1 MTRPFPLAL
10 RRRSFRATLAPV
22 LLRPTRVSLLAS
34 FAALS
39 FSLMANAEAPS
50 IDARNFRP
58 STDPNGSVY
67 LEPTRTPGAGEWN
80 AGAWV
85 SYALDPAIVRLE
97 SERSRLISHQLSA
110 DFIANIGIGDR
121 GALGIDVPAIV
132 WQAGDSD
139 PLVHKAMG
147 DSRLPKMALGDI
159 ALTAKA
165 NLLSYDLG
173 GFGLAAL
180 GRLTLPTGERTSF
193 LGEGA
198 PTSELRLIGEYDV
211 LVASLQATAGFKL
224 RTEQRDFLDVSYGNE
239 IPFGAALVVRP
250 QALGLDD
257 RGRWT
262 WIAEVH
268 GSKMLPISTAAEHR
282 GQTTAKSPVLA
293 SLSARYAFH
302 RNASVLFGAET
313 AVTNALGDPTV
324 RFFASL
330 QWAPRFRDRD
340 GDGIEDHLDQC
351 PDLPEDRDGFED
363 WDGCPEWEDEDD
375 GEDPFA
381 RNEKPLSAS
390 PA

>member
-1 MTRPFPLAL
+1 MATFGS
-10 RRRSFRATLAPV
+10 RS
-22 LLRPTRVSLLAS
+22 
-34 FAALS
+34 
-39 FSLMANAEAPS
+39 AEAQTPS
-50 IDARNFRP
+50 LDVRQFRP

-67 LEPTRTPGAGEWN
+67 LEPTKTPGAGEWN

-85 SYALDPAIVRLE
+85 SYALDPALLKMAGE
-97 SERSRLISHQLSA
+97 QSRLISHQLST
-110 DFIANIGIGDR
+110 DFIANIGVTNR

-132 WQAGDSD
+132 WQAGSGD
-139 PLVHKAMG
+139 PLVTKAMG
-147 DSRLPKMALGDI
+147 DSRLPMMALGDI

-165 NLLSYDLG
+165 NLLSYELG

-198 PTSELRLIGEYDV
+198 PTSELRLLGEYDF
-211 LVASLQATAGFKL
+211 LVGSLQATAGFKL
-224 RTEQRDFLDVSYGNE
+224 RTERRDFLRTAYGNE

-257 RGRWT
+257 AGRWT
-262 WIAEVH
+262 WTAEVH
-268 GSKMLPISTAAEHR
+268 GSKMLPVTGLGPDVE
-282 GQTTAKSPVLA
+282 TAKSPVLA
-293 SLSARYAFH
+293 SLSARYAIKDV
-302 RNASVLFGAET
+302 SLVFGAET
-313 AVTNALGDPTV
+313 SITRALGDPTV
-324 RFFASL
+324 RLFAGI

-381 RNEKPLSAS
+381 AVMSS
-390 PA
+390 PQPPAPSPDLGGRGA